1 MLTAVSPR
9 ANGKLLTT
17 KFQNM
22 KSKIVI
28 ILVTVLSSHF
38 CMAQANVD
46 SSRIVRVLSFNILHG
61 ATTRGDFNLDL
72 IAKVIKDS
80 RADFVAMQEVDYRT
94 KRARKYDLVTE
105 LGWRTQMVPLFAKAM
120 SYDGGEYGEG
130 VLSRYTLLESRNV
143 ALPYTSGNEPRAA
156 AEISI
161 VLNSGD
167 TISFVGTHL
176 DHLENEKDRLA
187 QAKKINEVFS
197 TNKYPTIL
205 AGDLNSIPGSKT
217 INTLEKM
224 WRSSY
229 DKKDIKFTYPSD
241 NPIKKIDYVM
251 FYPKNRWRVLKTE
264 VIHNSIASDHCAYL
278 VTLELL
284 TVK

>member
-1 MLTAVSPR
+1 
-9 ANGKLLTT
+9 
-17 KFQNM
+17 M
-22 KSKIVI
+22 KSKIII
-28 ILVTVLSSHF
+28 ILVILFSSY
-38 CMAQANVD
+38 QGWSQSTVD
-46 SSRIVRVLSFNILHG
+46 SSRIVKVLSFNILHG

-105 LGWRTQMVPLFAKAM
+105 LGWRAKMIPLFAKAM

-130 VLSRYTLLESRNV
+130 VLSRYTLLQSRNI
-143 ALPYTSGNEPRAA
+143 ALPYTPGNEPRAA
-156 AEISI
+156 VEIST

-176 DHLENEKDRLA
+176 DHLENAKDRLA
-187 QAKKINEVFS
+187 QANKINEVFS
-197 TNKYPTIL
+197 SNKFPTIL

-217 INTLEKM
+217 INTLETM

-229 DKKDIKFTYPSD
+229 DKEDIKFTYPSD

-264 VIHNSIASDHCAYL
+264 VIQNSIASDHCAYL

-284 TVK
+284 VVK